1 MNRLKRNNT
10 LRAATIVL
18 GAVAI
23 LAASVERQAAAGV
36 LAIKRW
42 TVDVGGGGYSR
53 SGLWTFAGTVGQHDA
68 GLLPGAPYSIRGGF
82 WGSGP
87 LTVTSVE
94 TPDPSEP
101 TPIAAPRVARI
112 FPIAPNPTG
121 SMARFAFE
129 LPESRPVVIRI
140 YRVSGA
146 LVRTLTSHTL
156 PAGRHEVTWD
166 ARDANGSEVGAG
178 LYFVRVQLGHL
189 ERSQKLLIVR

>member
-1 MNRLKRNNT
+1 MNRHT
-10 LRAATIVL
+10 PSSPLRA
-18 GAVAI
+18 GAVV
-23 LAASVERQAAAGV
+23 LAAVALLAPQAAAAGV
-36 LAIKRW
+36 LAISRW
-42 TVDVGGGGYSR
+42 TIDAGGGGYSR

-68 GLLPGAPYSIRGGF
+68 GLLPGAPYTVRGGF

-87 LTVTSVE
+87 LTVTAVE
-94 TPDPSEP
+94 TPAPSESTP
-101 TPIAAPRVARI
+101 TAAPRVARVL
-112 FPIAPNPTG
+112 PVAPNPTART
-121 SMARFAFE
+121 ARFAFE

-146 LVRTLTSHTL
+146 LVRTLASRTL

-178 LYFVRVQLGHL
+178 LYLARVQLGDL